1 MKNHAIPSTRM
12 FIPFLVFC
20 LQQWWKILQSWKLG
34 FKQAY
39 ACLQNYIFNI
49 DLLEQIFTNKKEKND
64 LF

>member
-1 MKNHAIPSTRM
+1 MQYLPRECL
-12 FIPFLVFC
+12 FPFWYFVSSSGG
-20 LQQWWKILQSWKLG
+20 KYSRVWKLG